1 MEKQLQQYNLQYQ
14 DLLGQHNSAVNRLP
28 SLRGREKRQTKRAI
42 RQLNRQIRK
51 LLRLIKETQN
61 EIRKNEKI
69 ETQQILANQGIDSKA
84 NIANAIATST
94 ADVVK
99 TGVKAFTSMRQRT
112 TNGSG
117 SNADNDKP
125 IEPNYILYGA
135 IALVGYM
142 MLKKK

>member
-14 DLLGQHNSAVNRLP
+14 ELLEKHNSAVNRLP
-28 SLRGREKRQTKRAI
+28 SLKGREKRLTKKSI

-51 LLRLIKETQN
+51 LLRLIKGTQN

-69 ETQQILANQGIDSKA
+69 DTQQILAEQGIDSRA
-84 NIANAIATST
+84 NIASAIATST

-99 TGVKAFTSMRQRT
+99 SGVQAFTGLRTNQDENTLEQR
-112 TNGSG
+112 N
-117 SNADNDKP
+117 
-125 IEPNYILYGA
+125 EMVQPNYILYGA